1 MAQRGRGHIRGRA
14 APSGFRGLAGNLA
27 KAQVPYDKIMGC
39 AKFGAVRT
47 ASRREIG
54 CDASAV

>member
-1 MAQRGRGHIRGRA
+1 MAQRGRGRIRGRA
-14 APSGFRGLAGNLA
+14 APFRGLAGNFA

-54 CDASAV
+54 CDAAAV

>member
-1 MAQRGRGHIRGRA
+1 MAQGGRDRIRGRA
-14 APSGFRGLAGNLA
+14 APFRGLAGNLA

-54 CDASAV
+54 CDAAAV

>member
-1 MAQRGRGHIRGRA
+1 MAQRGRGRIRGRA
-14 APSGFRGLAGNLA
+14 PFRGLAGNFA

-54 CDASAV
+54 CDAAAV

>member
-1 MAQRGRGHIRGRA
+1 MAQRGRGRIRGRA
-14 APSGFRGLAGNLA
+14 APFRGLAGNFA

-39 AKFGAVRT
+39 AKFGAVRRT

-54 CDASAV
+54 CDAAAV